1 MDITKKRT
9 QINIIQHFL
18 ISKFPQ
24 VYRQVILFELCT
36 IKLASCQGLK
46 PGNITLLIN
55 LQTH

>member
-18 ISKFPQ
+18 IIKFPQ
-24 VYRQVILFELCT
+24 VYRQVILFELCA